1 MNRTLELGAG
11 ALLWAAPLSAAFL
24 SSPASKSSF
33 SSRHQQQQYNNQRSM
48 ASIMLPRGMTKSTE
62 EDLTAVNGST
72 GKMEM
77 EEEPTMNDDENIAVS
92 VSADEEDTEEDSDNE
107 DDIIAT
113 ETAEIDPQVA
123 IDEEHM
129 TKAVNLAL
137 SK

>member
-1 MNRTLELGAG
+1 
-11 ALLWAAPLSAAFL
+11 
-24 SSPASKSSF
+24 
-33 SSRHQQQQYNNQRSM
+33 M

-92 VSADEEDTEEDSDNE
+92 VSADEDDSDNE
-107 DDIIAT
+107 DELIAA

-129 TKAVNLAL
+129 AKAVNLAL